1 MPNEIDQTLYAR
13 GGVRKEQYLA
23 ASTVQ
28 AFLLFFFQNT
38 VQAFTSLILFLHPK
52 YNICTSL
59 CILICMHYLSLY
71 ILYSLNTLALP
82 KFRQMQTQKYCQTE
96 SQENF
101 TRAAARALYSYV
113 FIKLRPEPRG
123 LSSLLDVLYFKEKR
137 FDYKIKLFCILNGQS
152 KHGPWLGEG

>member
-28 AFLLFFFQNT
+28 ASLIFFQKT
-38 VQAFTSLILFLHPK
+38 VQAFISLILFLHPK

-82 KFRQMQTQKYCQTE
+82 KFRQMQTKKYCQTE

-101 TRAAARALYSYV
+101 TRAAARAL
-113 FIKLRPEPRG
+113 
-123 LSSLLDVLYFKEKR
+123 
-137 FDYKIKLFCILNGQS
+137 
-152 KHGPWLGEG
+152 HW

>member
-1 MPNEIDQTLYAR
+1 MPNEIDQTLYAL

-28 AFLLFFFQNT
+28 AFLLFFSQNT

-59 CILICMHYLSLY
+59 CILICMHYLYLY

-82 KFRQMQTQKYCQTE
+82 KFRQMQTKKYCQTE

-101 TRAAARALYSYV
+101 TRAAARALHSS
-113 FIKLRPEPRG
+113 
-123 LSSLLDVLYFKEKR
+123 LSSWIRVVAPETTAQSSFQIVDRCIFN
-137 FDYKIKLFCILNGQS
+137 LF
-152 KHGPWLGEG
+152 